1 MAVLDQSNFY
11 YLFAFILYFFVLVAL
26 WHMESSWTRNQ
37 THVSCIDRQSLNHW
51 TTKEVLINFSDK
63 MVVILITVIF
73 KYCIKYIICMMGI
86 IWWTNIF
93 QMTHIIL
100 SQNYAQVKSM
110 IQSESTSMGFKVIKY
125 KTFID
130 MVSDSSLQLTFKKS
144 PATCWVF
151 V

>member
-1 MAVLDQSNFY
+1 
-11 YLFAFILYFFVLVAL
+11 
-26 WHMESSWTRNQ
+26 
-37 THVSCIDRQSLNHW
+37 
-51 TTKEVLINFSDK
+51 